1 MNEISYKKDFISKEL
16 EEEVINLISSLPKP
30 KSRESFYKIY
40 RFGEYVAPYNTC
52 QVSDV
57 IPDVFYKFGIK
68 KEEFDSITVNE
79 FIKDQYIPFHY
90 DSPCAGEK
98 IVVVSL
104 KGNSELTLKKGS
116 EEKTYKI
123 EPRSLFVLE
132 GDLRWKWQHSSK
144 ALEERISVV
153 FRKSVKKVK

>member
-16 EEEVINLISSLPKP
+16 EEEVISLISSLSKP
-30 KSRESFYKIY
+30 KNREGFYKIY

-57 IPDVFYKFGIK
+57 IPEVFYKLGIK
-68 KEEFDSITVNE
+68 KENFDSITVNE
-79 FIKDQYIPFHY
+79 FVKDQYIPFHY

-98 IVVVSL
+98 IVVISL
-104 KGNSELTLKKGS
+104 KGKSELTLKNENEQKAY
-116 EEKTYKI
+116 TI

-132 GDLRWKWQHSSK
+132 GDLRWKWQHSTK

>member
-1 MNEISYKKDFISKEL
+1 MNEISYKKEFISKEL
-16 EEEVINLISSLPKP
+16 EEEVIKVISSFPKP
-30 KSRESFYKIY
+30 QKTHFYRIY

-57 IPDVFYKFGIK
+57 IPEVFYKFGIK
-68 KEEFDSITVNE
+68 KEDFDSITVNQ
-79 FIKDQYIPFHY
+79 FLKDEYIPFHF

-104 KGNSELTLKKGS
+104 KGEAELNFRNDKET
-116 EEKTYKI
+116 KTYKI
-123 EPRSLFVLE
+123 EPRSLYVLE